1 MIGRSGRGARGRTVV
16 PRIAAV
22 ALAAV
27 ARAAVA
33 LAAVARVGAGQDV
46 AHAVVESGALVG
58 TLRDSVES
66 FKGIPY
72 AAPPVGDLRWR
83 PPRAPLAWT
92 APRQSADYGPS
103 CPQAIAPPRVPP
115 GSAAAATSEDCLTL
129 NVWTRVARGR
139 PLPVM
144 VFIPGGANT
153 QGSGASVF
161 YTGSRFAHDGVV
173 LVTMN
178 YRLGLLGFF
187 AHPALTKE
195 AGSGPLANY
204 GLLDQIAAL
213 QWVQRNI
220 AAFGGD
226 PHDVTVFGESAGAL
240 DIALLMTTSA
250 ASGLFQRAI
259 LESAD
264 IDRSFPTLAD
274 AERGGGVLATALG
287 LPGASSTA
295 AALRGLPVAQLA
307 AAADSS
313 PGPVIDGRLLRAT
326 PVDAFGAGRAMAVP
340 MVIGTNGNEGSLL
353 GATPRLEWVTAGVS
367 AAGLAELR
375 QRYGAAA
382 ASDTAFARALFRDWR
397 FSAPARWIAAHAT
410 APVYLYRFNYILSL
424 LRARRA
430 GADHGSEIPY
440 VFSTWFTAPLSPAD
454 SVVTATMHRC
464 WVAFAST
471 GVPQC
476 AGAPHW
482 PAYRPS
488 ADSIEIIGDSS
499 YVAPSPDAAV
509 LDAMEQE
516 LATPPAGGAHGSTSA
531 H

>member
-1 MIGRSGRGARGRTVV
+1 MTGRSRRGARRRNAVPWIAVGALMVAV
-16 PRIAAV
+16 PRAGAA
-22 ALAAV
+22 
-27 ARAAVA
+27 
-33 LAAVARVGAGQDV
+33 QEF
-46 AHAVVESGALVG
+46 AHAQVESGALVG
-58 TLRDSVES
+58 AIRDSVES

-83 PPRAPLAWT
+83 PPRAPLAWSE
-92 APRQSADYGPS
+92 PRPSADYGPS

-115 GSAAAATSEDCLTL
+115 GSAAAGTSEDCLTL
-129 NVWTRVARGR
+129 NVWAPVARPR
-139 PLPVM
+139 RLPVM
-144 VFIPGGANT
+144 VFIPGGANV
-153 QGSGASVF
+153 QGTGAGVF
-161 YTGSRFAHDGVV
+161 YIGSQFARDGVV
-173 LVTMN
+173 LVTLN

-187 AHPALTKE
+187 AHPALSRE
-195 AGSGPLANY
+195 GGSAPVANY
-204 GLLDQIAAL
+204 GLMDQIAAL

-240 DIALLMTTSA
+240 DIALLMTTPA
-250 ASGLFQRAI
+250 ATGLFQRAI

-264 IDRSFPTLAD
+264 IDGVFPTLAD

-287 LPGASSTA
+287 LPGASATA
-295 AALRGLPVAQLA
+295 AALRGLPVATLA

-313 PGPVIDGRLLRAT
+313 PGPVIDGRLLRET
-326 PVDAFGAGRAMAVP
+326 PVLAFGAGRALAIP

-353 GATPRLEWVTAGVS
+353 GPTPALDWLIAGRP
-367 AAGLAELR
+367 AAAIAALR

-397 FSAPARWIAAHAT
+397 FAAPSRWIAAHST

-424 LRARRA
+424 LRHRRG

-440 VFSTWFTAPLSPAD
+440 VFSTWFTTPISPAD

-471 GVPQC
+471 GVPRC
-476 AGAPHW
+476 AGAPRW
-482 PAYRPS
+482 PAYRAT

-499 YVAPSPDAAV
+499 YVATSPDAAV
-509 LDAMEQE
+509 LDAMERE
-516 LATPPAGGAHGSTSA
+516 LAAPVAAGGAHGSTAA